1 MIFTNEILPRG
12 LGNKSGGEFMGESR
26 VFKQVVAVI
35 QQTGVVQGI
44 RSVWLLPETV
54 RRTAGLRVCA
64 FLCLIHHS

>member
-12 LGNKSGGEFMGESR
+12 FRNKGGGAFMGESR

-35 QQTGVVQGI
+35 QQTGVVQGV

-54 RRTAGLRVCA
+54 ERTAGL
-64 FLCLIHHS
+64 